1 MKLLRSYN
9 NDMKNTNLI
18 HLLDYIT
25 IIASMLGLTISVE
38 DVSSW
43 LGLACTIICLVS
55 GLVTLVLRVI
65 ALFKKYTSEDSK
77 GGKELTDDELKDIA
91 NVITDGVKDVTNK
104 AKEVK
109 KDGNT
114 EQDSK

>member
-1 MKLLRSYN
+1 
-9 NDMKNTNLI
+9 MKNTNLI
-18 HLLDYIT
+18 HILDYIT
-25 IIASMLGLTISVE
+25 IFASMLGLTISVE

-65 ALFKKYTSEDSK
+65 ALFKKYTSDDSK

-91 NVITDGVKDVTNK
+91 NTITDGIEDITKK
-104 AKEVK
+104 SKEVK
-109 KDGNT
+109 KDGNNK
-114 EQDSK
+114 QDSE

>member
-1 MKLLRSYN
+1 
-9 NDMKNTNLI
+9 MKNTNLI
-18 HLLDYIT
+18 HLLDYVT

-43 LGLACTIICLVS
+43 LGLACTLICLIS

-91 NVITDGVKDVTNK
+91 NTITDGIEDIT
-104 AKEVK
+104 KEVK
-109 KDGNT
+109 KDGNSNK
-114 EQDSK
+114 QDSE

>member
-1 MKLLRSYN
+1 
-9 NDMKNTNLI
+9 MKNTNLI

-38 DVSSW
+38 DISSW

-65 ALFKKYTSEDSK
+65 ALFKKYTSDDSK

-91 NVITDGVKDVTNK
+91 NTITDGIEDITKK
-104 AKEVK
+104 SKEVK
-109 KDGNT
+109 KDGNSNK
-114 EQDSK
+114 QDSK

>member
-1 MKLLRSYN
+1 M
-9 NDMKNTNLI
+9 
-18 HLLDYIT
+18 
-25 IIASMLGLTISVE
+25 E

-91 NVITDGVKDVTNK
+91 NVITDGVKDVANK
-104 AKEVK
+104 AKEVN
-109 KDGNT
+109 KDGNSNK
-114 EQDSK
+114 QDSK

>member
-1 MKLLRSYN
+1 
-9 NDMKNTNLI
+9 MKNTNLI
-18 HLLDYIT
+18 HMLDYIT
-25 IIASMLGLTISVE
+25 IFASMLGLTISVE

-65 ALFKKYTSEDSK
+65 ALFKKYTSDDSK

-91 NVITDGVKDVTNK
+91 NTITDGIEDITKK
-104 AKEVK
+104 SKEVK
-109 KDGNT
+109 KDGNIK
-114 EQDSK
+114 QDSK

>member
-1 MKLLRSYN
+1 M
-9 NDMKNTNLI
+9 
-18 HLLDYIT
+18 
-25 IIASMLGLTISVE
+25 E

-43 LGLACTIICLVS
+43 LGLVCTIICLVS
-55 GLVTLVLRVI
+55 GFITLVLRVI
-65 ALFKKYTSEDSK
+65 ALFKKYMSDDSK

-91 NVITDGVKDVTNK
+91 NTITDGIEDITKK
-104 AKEVK
+104 SKEVK

>member
-1 MKLLRSYN
+1 M
-9 NDMKNTNLI
+9 
-18 HLLDYIT
+18 
-25 IIASMLGLTISVE
+25 E

-65 ALFKKYTSEDSK
+65 ALFKKYTSDDSK

-91 NVITDGVKDVTNK
+91 NTITDGIEDITK
-104 AKEVK
+104 KEVK
-109 KDGNT
+109 KDGNSNK
-114 EQDSK
+114 QDSK